1 MAAEIY
7 VAKRST
13 TTAIKLYSV
22 VYDSNVKQV
31 YIHKTQ
37 WHRAHTMTKMY
48 CPWTKEP
55 AYCMCKTIN
64 NLIMTCKI
72 GGSYKVQGN

>member
-7 VAKRST
+7 VAKHST
-13 TTAIKLYSV
+13 TIAIKLYSV
-22 VYDSNVKQV
+22 VYDSYINQV

-37 WHRAHTMTKMY
+37 WHRAHTVTKMH

-55 AYCMCKTIN
+55 AYCMCKTTN
-64 NLIMTCKI
+64 SLISTCKI
-72 GGSYKVQGN
+72 RGSYKLQEN